1 MGKEP
6 KLPKGET
13 VWVEYQNRNHDTLF
27 ILTSK
32 ETRDMYF
39 LYELVNGVFK
49 KLGKAKE
56 PPELEQKFKVYERVF
71 A

>member
-1 MGKEP
+1 MTKEP
-6 KLPKGET
+6 KLPRGET
-13 VWVEYQNRNHDTLF
+13 VWVDYRNENGKTMF

-32 ETRDMYF
+32 EARDCYF
-39 LYELVNGVFK
+39 LYELKGDSYI

-56 PPELEQKFKVYERVF
+56 PPELERKFKVRERIR